1 MGGHRYEGTDT
12 GVLFLQRGLGGWGEY
27 NTLWRGNQPAARQ
40 AVSSEAVA
48 LSFWEVGALPLA
60 GDAQAGHSS
69 LSMPKSVTRLHTHG
83 LALALG
89 VLTGPDGTTKAGHLW
104 EPVLRGPS
112 PGTGTPSQAL
122 VSLAPE
128 LPPGANLQE
137 CLVSR
142 CLFLAEGSAGDS
154 KPHCWS

>member
-12 GVLFLQRGLGGWGEY
+12 GELFLQRGLGGWGEY

-112 PGTGTPSQAL
+112 PGTGTPI
-122 VSLAPE
+122 
-128 LPPGANLQE
+128 PGAG
-137 CLVSR
+137 VISPRTPFR
-142 CLFLAEGSAGDS
+142 CQLTRVPGIQVPLSG
-154 KPHCWS
+154 